1 MSDERFARQ
10 YRFGPP
16 SGFPLTSSCTSIDHH
31 LSGPNLYAL
40 AGHFIENQVP
50 PEVRLTGPSS
60 RLLCASGFTT
70 LILAHKLDSLVRVSR
85 RVGTVVVTLV
95 LGTHK
100 PQHPNTPANPAC
112 EHPRKTKTH
121 EHHDKKPSRCLTPQ
135 HRIKGGIHPRQDSD
149 FPPAPS
155 SAAPKS
161 HQSGLKQFKQGTEV
175 TKRTTTGA
183 VRPSRFTLNGFTYYF
198 TFFSKF
204 FSSFP
209 HGTCS
214 LSVSSKYL
222 ALDGIYH
229 PFSAAVPSNTTLG
242 TGAITGVSQKQ

>member
-100 PQHPNTPANPAC
+100 PQHPNPPANPAC

-135 HRIKGGIHPRQDSD
+135 HRIKGGIHPGQDLD

-155 SAAPKS
+155 SAAPRS

>member
-85 RVGTVVVTLV
+85 RVGTLRYLDLGHVKPVARYAWTREHRRRSTPIFHAAEPRAGSRRFLNPPQAVGTSHSQSTKGLLPSDV
-95 LGTHK
+95 L
-100 PQHPNTPANPAC
+100 
-112 EHPRKTKTH
+112 
-121 EHHDKKPSRCLTPQ
+121 
-135 HRIKGGIHPRQDSD
+135 
-149 FPPAPS
+149 F
-155 SAAPKS
+155 
-161 HQSGLKQFKQGTEV
+161 
-175 TKRTTTGA
+175 
-183 VRPSRFTLNGFTYYF
+183 
-198 TFFSKF
+198 
-204 FSSFP
+204 
-209 HGTCS
+209 
-214 LSVSSKYL
+214 
-222 ALDGIYH
+222 
-229 PFSAAVPSNTTLG
+229 
-242 TGAITGVSQKQ
+242 